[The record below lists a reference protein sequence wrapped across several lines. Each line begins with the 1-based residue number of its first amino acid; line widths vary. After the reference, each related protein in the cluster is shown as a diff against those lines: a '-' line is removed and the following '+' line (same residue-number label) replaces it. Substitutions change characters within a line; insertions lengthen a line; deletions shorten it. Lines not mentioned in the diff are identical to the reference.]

1 MFSDNMSK
9 LLILPA
15 APRNE
20 ILCLKSRPIPD
31 KRSRQIILLMAD
43 IFLAD
48 SKQYA
53 ALMKVEISRQEQTGK
68 LVDLGKIEGV
78 AIQLLEEFERSLS
91 SENISLKLFIENQGN
106 AGVKDWL
113 MVRSALLLSAG
124 IHSIVALVFTDNCK
138 EMTKELLIDLMS
150 CQAEAASR
158 EEKSFLASKY
168 NFL

>member
-1 MFSDNMSK
+1 
-9 LLILPA
+9 
-15 APRNE
+15 
-20 ILCLKSRPIPD
+20 
-31 KRSRQIILLMAD
+31 
-43 IFLAD
+43 
-48 SKQYA
+48 
-53 ALMKVEISRQEQTGK
+53 
-68 LVDLGKIEGV
+68 
-78 AIQLLEEFERSLS
+78 
-91 SENISLKLFIENQGN
+91 
-106 AGVKDWL
+106 